1 MSQIK
6 CLMRHDA
13 WSACSVVPGGE
24 ERNTK
29 VIEDILGT
37 ANSGGGSVFTAGA
50 SQERVMSSHAQV
62 HNLMGSAGSG
72 DANEREAGDRH
83 QPESPSLK
91 RRLESD
97 QETGGVSS
105 PVFERLKSPRCQRHP
120 PSGRPHS
127 PIREHGASMDFVRLP
142 RLII

>member
-6 CLMRHDA
+6 CLTRHDA

-24 ERNTK
+24 ERKTNL
-29 VIEDILGT
+29 IGDILGT
-37 ANSGGGSVFTAGA
+37 ANPGGGSVWTAEA
-50 SQERVMSSHAQV
+50 SQERVLSSHAQV
-62 HNLMGSAGSG
+62 HSLVGSAGAG
-72 DANEREAGDRH
+72 DEDELEAGDRH

-97 QETGGVSS
+97 QENGGVSS

-127 PIREHGASMDFVRLP
+127 PIREHGTSMDFVRLP
-142 RLII
+142 LLP